1 MEWIVLST
9 FRTTQANDWT
19 IKSSAEDLKCSPRM
33 MSTVDVGK
41 GVHVVV
47 VIFMASFTSTDT
59 RV

>member
-1 MEWIVLST
+1 MLST